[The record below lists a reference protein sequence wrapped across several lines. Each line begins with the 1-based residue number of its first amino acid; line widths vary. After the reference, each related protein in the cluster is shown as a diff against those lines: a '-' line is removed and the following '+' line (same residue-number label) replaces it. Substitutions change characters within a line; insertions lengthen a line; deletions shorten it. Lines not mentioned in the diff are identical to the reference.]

1 MESRNLPQSPLERCH
16 MRWSNLFFGI
26 IKCLFDKDPALCQ
39 GIFKALER
47 EGLRLAK
54 IDEQVV
60 AVNPSDEI
68 LERSANFLQHGTIPR
83 LRRGRGKKAPYPLN
97 ILRHYSFLM
106 YFLKD
111 LPKETRNPNYK
122 RKMLR
127 ERIEQCSK
135 IISCYQTISDR
146 KFDELW
152 MFPKTPK
159 QMAREIIGELY
170 GKKPESID
178 KLLDKARKEFPNFE
192 ENGTFPP

>member
-1 MESRNLPQSPLERCH
+1 MEKKDFPRDPLERCQ
-16 MRWSNLFFGI
+16 MRWLNLFFGV
-26 IKCLFDKDPALCQ
+26 IKCIFDKDPALCQ

-68 LERSANFLQHGTIPR
+68 LERSANFLQHGTFPR
-83 LRRGRGKKAPYPLN
+83 LRRGRGKKAPSPPD
-97 ILRHYSFLM
+97 ILRHHSFLM

-111 LPKETRNPNYK
+111 LPKETRNPNFK

-135 IISCYQTISDR
+135 IISRYQTISDR
-146 KFDELW
+146 KFDELC

-159 QMAREIIGELY
+159 QMVLEIIGELY

-178 KLLDKARKEFPNFE
+178 KLLDKARKEFPNWA
-192 ENGTFPP
+192 ENGISPP